1 MTNTN
6 ANTNEVEM
14 VQFMLNL
21 SRGLRHRTKL
31 KSVML
36 SEERG
41 TYVTMTDVI
50 TEALEAHLK
59 GVEEP

>member
-1 MTNTN
+1 MKN
-6 ANTNEVEM
+6 ANEVEM
-14 VQFMLNL
+14 VQFMLNM

-41 TYVTMTDVI
+41 AYTTMTDVV
-50 TEALEAHLK
+50 TEALEAYLK
-59 GVEEP
+59 GVDEP